1 MKLRVLAL
9 LTAACVMPASI
20 MAATLEVGKG
30 GADAVALQTAIME
43 AADGD
48 VVLVHPGLYEG
59 FAGAV
64 YSKGITIRSVKGP
77 EETILTGNSKNA
89 ILQIRSSG
97 ENQTVVEGFTF
108 QGNAAERFGGAISI
122 TQLSSP
128 TIRNNIFRENS
139 AGIAGAIYIS
149 PQCSPTIEK
158 NLFVGNVA
166 RSWGG
171 AIYMQHAEPRVSEN
185 TFVGNVA
192 SRSGSAISMYDASP
206 RIDNNVFLDQGG
218 VTTIHMMTPKCVP
231 TFSCN
236 GHWGDEGLFL
246 GGDENVKLPDTDSRS
261 EQFAFADTNLYG
273 LKTAPSFAAGD
284 CGKVGWR

>member
-1 MKLRVLAL
+1 MKFRVLAL
-9 LTAACVMPASI
+9 LTAACVMPSSI
-20 MAATLEVGKG
+20 IAATLEVGKG
-30 GADAVALQTAIME
+30 GADTAELQAAILE

-59 FAGAV
+59 LASAV
-64 YSKGITIRSVKGP
+64 YSKGITIRSVEGP
-77 EETILTGNSKNA
+77 EETILTGNAKNA
-89 ILQIRSSG
+89 ILQIRASG
-97 ENQTVVEGFTF
+97 KHQTVVEGFTF

-122 TQLSSP
+122 NQQSSP

-158 NLFVGNVA
+158 NLFIGNIA

-206 RIDNNVFLDQGG
+206 RIEKNVFLDQGG
-218 VTTIHMMTPKCVP
+218 VTTVHMMTPKCVP

-236 GHWGDEGLFL
+236 GHWGDEGVFL
-246 GGDENVKLPDTDSRS
+246 GGDEGVKLPDTDSRA
-261 EQFAFADTNLYG
+261 EQFKFDDSNLYG
-273 LKTAPSFAAGD
+273 LKTAPSFATGE

>member
-1 MKLRVLAL
+1 MKFRVLVLLAL
-9 LTAACVMPASI
+9 TCILPQSI
-20 MAATLEVGKG
+20 LAATVEVGKG
-30 GADAVALQTAIME
+30 GAEAAELQTAILE

-48 VVLVHPGLYEG
+48 IVLVHPGLYEG
-59 FAGAV
+59 LASAV

-77 EETILTGNSKNA
+77 EETILTGNAKNA

-97 ENQTVVEGFTF
+97 DHQTVVEGFTF
-108 QGNAAERFGGAISI
+108 QGNDAERFGGAITI
-122 TQLSSP
+122 NQQSSP

-149 PQCSPTIEK
+149 PQCSPTIEN
-158 NLFVGNVA
+158 NLFIGNIA

-171 AIYMQHAEPRVSEN
+171 AIYMQHAEPRVRAN

-192 SRSGSAISMYDASP
+192 SRSGSAIGMYDASP
-206 RIDNNVFLDQGG
+206 RIENNVFVDQAG
-218 VTTIHMMTPKCVP
+218 VTTIHLMTPKCVP

-236 GHWGDEGLFL
+236 GYWGNEGVFL
-246 GGDENVKLPDTDSRS
+246 GGDDGVKLPDTDSRS
-261 EQFAFADTNLYG
+261 EQFTFDDAKLYG
-273 LKTAPSFAAGD
+273 RVSGPSFAAGT